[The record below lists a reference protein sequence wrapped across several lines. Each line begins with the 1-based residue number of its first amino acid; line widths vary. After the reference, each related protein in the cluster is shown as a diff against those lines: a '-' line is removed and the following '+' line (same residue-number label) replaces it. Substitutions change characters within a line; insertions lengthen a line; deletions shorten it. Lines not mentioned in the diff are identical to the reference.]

1 MQACDVT
8 KQRAV
13 AGPNKVSNVENEQ
26 AVWCQSQSA
35 RDIDTARSMRS
46 SLYLVALCALVAARA
61 APAPDAAPDA
71 APEPAPQ
78 PAAAAAADDRPE
90 IIEIIAPAASAQME
104 GTTTP
109 QGLRVPK
116 ISDESILTTTT
127 TYGSRIVFFESVH
140 NLMPQRPRHSPA
152 ARERRA
158 ARCSQPRLSRCLL
171 QETLATLNLG
181 APGSELSERNKRT
194 IGILRQLFPSLTQQ
208 LVSPP
213 DGALA
218 GGAARLPCLL
228 DVAANCC
235 VL

>member
-1 MQACDVT
+1 MQAAYDVT

-90 IIEIIAPAASAQME
+90 IIEIIAPAASAQ
-104 GTTTP
+104 
-109 QGLRVPK
+109 
-116 ISDESILTTTT
+116 
-127 TYGSRIVFFESVH
+127 
-140 NLMPQRPRHSPA
+140 
-152 ARERRA
+152 
-158 ARCSQPRLSRCLL
+158 
-171 QETLATLNLG
+171 ETLATLNLG

-213 DGALA
+213 DGELA